1 MESSFA
7 SRSFQPSSRLSSE
20 QRLVGMKVD
29 LLFRQSAFVQT
40 AVIVNA
46 GIYSL
51 VSWDVIPH
59 KFLKVWLA
67 AMVGLAIFRIAQGRH
82 WKKASHSPLNR
93 AAIRVWKL
101 RYNVGVFLSGC
112 LWGSLALTL
121 SPSHPVTHQVFT
133 LFLLAGLSA
142 GAVGSYS
149 SFTFS
154 AYLFLGP
161 AIVPLVVRFL
171 SFGDPHYSGMAA
183 MAALYL
189 VLMVRIGR
197 NMSDHVN
204 QALALTVERTT
215 LLAEKEISETANRE
229 KSLFLA
235 GVSHEIRTPLAS
247 ITGYTELLL
256 RDGETPAAT
265 KARLEVIM
273 KHGNH
278 LMALVNDL
286 LDLARIETGR
296 MLIEKGWMSPA
307 QQVADAATVVEPLAK
322 AKGLELRT
330 TMASSLPARIY
341 SDATRVRQVLIN
353 LINNAVK
360 FTHAGRVEI
369 EARME
374 GGTFVVRVSDT
385 GVGIEPSLVARLFEP
400 FERGKSS
407 SVLREEGSGLGL
419 ALSRRLATS
428 LGGDL
433 RLVESHV
440 GRGSVFEF
448 RLACEASME
457 SERNP
462 SVSLLPSVPS
472 KERSLQERKI
482 LVAEDDIDLREL
494 IRLYLESAGASIV
507 VCENGQQAVHCA
519 LTTKFDAV
527 LMDIQ
532 MPVMDGYVAMQKLRG
547 EGYAQPIIALTAHA
561 SLEDEHRCAESGC
574 SAYVSK
580 PFRPERLVYTIAQSL
595 R

>member
-1 MESSFA
+1 MRFSFA
-7 SRSFQPSSRLSSE
+7 SQPFQPSNLSSE

-40 AVIVNA
+40 AIVVNA

-51 VSWDVIPH
+51 VSWDVISH
-59 KFLKVWLA
+59 EFLTIWLA
-67 AMVGLAIFRIAQGRH
+67 AVMGLSMFRISQGRR
-82 WKKASHSPLNR
+82 WKKVSHAQLNR
-93 AAIRVWKL
+93 EAIQVWKL

-121 SPSHPVTHQVFT
+121 SPSHPITHQVLT

-161 AIVPLVVRFL
+161 AIVPLIVRFL
-171 SFGDPHYSGMAA
+171 SFGVSHYSAMAA

-189 VLMVRIGR
+189 LLMVRIGR

-204 QALALTVERTT
+204 QALALTVERGI

-247 ITGYTELLL
+247 ITGYTEFLLQ
-256 RDGETPAAT
+256 DGETTAAT
-265 KARLEVIM
+265 KARLQVIM

-278 LMALVNDL
+278 LMVLVNDL

-307 QQVADAATVVEPLAK
+307 QQIADAVMVVEPVAK

-341 SDATRVRQVLIN
+341 SDATRFRQILIN

-374 GGTFVVRVSDT
+374 GGTFVARVSDT

-407 SVLREEGSGLGL
+407 TVLREEGSGLGL

-428 LGGDL
+428 LGGNL
-433 RLVESHV
+433 RLVESCV
-440 GRGSVFEF
+440 GQGSVFEF
-448 RLACEASME
+448 NLACEASME
-457 SERNP
+457 NEGSH
-462 SVSLLPSVPS
+462 SVSLLPSAPS
-472 KERSLQERKI
+472 KDRSLRERKI
-482 LVAEDDIDLREL
+482 LVAEDDLDLREL

-507 VCENGQQAVHCA
+507 VCENGQEAVNCA
-519 LTTKFDAV
+519 LANKFDAV

-532 MPVMDGYVAMQKLRG
+532 MPVMDGYVAMQTLRG

-580 PFRPERLVYTIAQSL
+580 PFQPERLVHTIAESL